1 MNLMTGLVN
10 GLFSFKP
17 AWNFM
22 KGKARQM
29 MVDRGD
35 AIGFPWKE
43 RLEELKKHDWDA
55 EVEAVRDPGLEYP
68 EYYTV
73 PFHAYDMGNLSL
85 DAALEVEL
93 AARAVHATVFDTEV
107 TYGSW
112 LPDSVFLWGP
122 SLWAQWLL
130 AVSIA

>member
-35 AIGFPWKE
+35 AIGYPWGE
-43 RLEELKKHDWDA
+43 RLRELKKHNW
-55 EVEAVRDPGLEYP
+55 ESEIEAVRNPELEYP
-68 EYYTV
+68 DYYTV
-73 PFHAYDMGNLSL
+73 PFHAYDRGNLSL

-107 TYGSW
+107 IGC
-112 LPDSVFLWGP
+112 PFFL
-122 SLWAQWLL
+122 
-130 AVSIA
+130 